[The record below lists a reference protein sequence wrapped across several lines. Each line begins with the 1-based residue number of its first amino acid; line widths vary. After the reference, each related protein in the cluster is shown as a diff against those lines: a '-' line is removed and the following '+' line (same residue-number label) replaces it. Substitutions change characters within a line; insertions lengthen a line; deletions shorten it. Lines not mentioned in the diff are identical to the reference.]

1 VTVVALLLAAIAC
14 AALAAILAVGR
25 LDHHLAVVNKIDL
38 QHAAAEA
45 GAVTPLLTALKEPV
59 ALEASLR
66 LLQIPLLAV
75 GLAALFPLLPTA
87 TAARAGTL
95 VAVVALVVVAAG
107 VSRRG
112 TPARAAVELP
122 YFATV
127 LGPLWRLVSPLQRV
141 ERLLAGRRA
150 GDRHLVYLNREELE
164 SLRDLDR
171 FRHEETP
178 DEEEMIGRIFDLKE
192 TEVSQIMVPIVDV
205 VAVEE
210 DQTVEEAIQTVNR
223 TRFSRLPV
231 FRHRI
236 YNIVGILN
244 AFDLL
249 AGGDGKRAVGELTQ
263 PPLYVPETMTAEL
276 LLDCLRERQIHVA
289 VVVDEYGGATG
300 IVTAEDV
307 IEELVGEITD
317 EHDVEQTPLIT
328 TLDGG
333 GWRVEAR
340 LTLDELEEET
350 GIELISHQYDTV
362 AGFLLERFH
371 HIPAEGERLQLPEL
385 RITIRAASEREIR
398 TVDIEP
404 IAE

>member
-1 VTVVALLLAAIAC
+1 MVTLLLAAIAC
-14 AALAAILAVGR
+14 AALAALLALGR
-25 LDHHLAVVNKIDL
+25 LDHHLSVVNKIDL

-45 GAVTPLLTALKEPV
+45 PAVAPLLTALKEPV
-59 ALEASLR
+59 ALEATLR
-66 LLQIPLLAV
+66 LLQLPLLAI
-75 GLAALFPLLPTA
+75 GLAALFPILPA
-87 TAARAGTL
+87 AGAARAGTL
-95 VAVVALVVVAAG
+95 VALAAIVVVVAG
-107 VSRRG
+107 VSRRSA
-112 TPARAAVELP
+112 PARAAAELP
-122 YFATV
+122 RFAAA
-127 LGPLWRLVSPLQRV
+127 LGPLWPVVSPLLRI

-150 GDRHLVYLNREELE
+150 HNRHLVYLNREELE

-171 FRHEETP
+171 FRREETP

-205 VAVEE
+205 VALEE
-210 DQTVEEAIQTVNR
+210 DQTVEEAIQVVNR
-223 TRFSRLPV
+223 ARFSRLPV

-249 AGGDGKRAVGELTQ
+249 AEDDRTRRLGELTQ
-263 PPLYVPETMTAEL
+263 PPLYVPETMTAEF
-276 LLDCLRERQIHVA
+276 LLDSLRERQIHLA

-317 EHDVEQTPLIT
+317 EHDVEATPLLT
-328 TLDGG
+328 TLPDG

-340 LTLDELEEET
+340 LTLDELEEATE
-350 GIELISHQYDTV
+350 IELISHQYDTV
-362 AGFLLERFH
+362 AGFLLEQFH
-371 HIPAEGERLQLPEL
+371 HIPTEGERLNLPEL

-404 IAE
+404 IGQ

>member
-1 VTVVALLLAAIAC
+1 MVTLLLAVVAC
-14 AALAAILAVGR
+14 TALAALLAIGR
-25 LDHHLAVVNKIDL
+25 LDHHLTVVNKIDL

-45 GAVTPLLTALKEPV
+45 SAVAPLLTALKEPV
-59 ALEASLR
+59 ALEATLR
-66 LLQIPLLAV
+66 LAQLPLLAV
-75 GLAALFPLLPTA
+75 GLAALFPILPPA
-87 TAARAGTL
+87 GAARAGTL
-95 VAVVALVVVAAG
+95 AALAAVVVVTAG
-107 VSRRG
+107 VSRRS
-112 TPARAAVELP
+112 TPARAAAELS
-122 YFATV
+122 YFAAA
-127 LGPLWRLVSPLQRV
+127 LGPLWPVVLPLLRV

-150 GDRHLVYLNREELE
+150 NHRHLVYLNREELE

-171 FRHEETP
+171 FRREETP

-205 VAVEE
+205 VALEE
-210 DQTVEEAIQTVNR
+210 EQTVEEAIQTVNR

-231 FRHRI
+231 FRHRV

-249 AGGDGKRAVGELTQ
+249 TGGDPKRKVGELTQ

-276 LLDCLRERQIHVA
+276 LLDSLRERQIHVA

-317 EHDVEQTPLIT
+317 EHDVVATPLIT
-328 TLDGG
+328 ALDGG

-350 GIELISHQYDTV
+350 GIELISNQYDTV
-362 AGFLLERFH
+362 AGFLLEQFH
-371 HIPAEGERLQLPEL
+371 HIPAAGERLQLPEL
-385 RITIRAASEREIR
+385 HITIRAATEREIR
-398 TVDIEP
+398 TVDLEP
-404 IAE
+404 IAR

>member
-1 VTVVALLLAAIAC
+1 MIVVTLLLAVISVT
-14 AALAAILAVGR
+14 ALAALLALGR
-25 LDHHLAVVNKIDL
+25 LDHHLTVVNKIDL
-38 QHAAAEA
+38 QHAAAEVP
-45 GAVTPLLTALKEPV
+45 AVAPLLTALKEPV
-59 ALEASLR
+59 ALEATLR
-66 LLQIPLLAV
+66 LVQIPLLAV
-75 GLAALFPLLPTA
+75 GLAALFPILPA
-87 TAARAGTL
+87 TGAARGGTL
-95 VAVVALVVVAAG
+95 VALAALVMVAAG
-107 VSRRG
+107 VSRRS
-112 TPARAAVELP
+112 TPARAATELP
-122 YFATV
+122 GFAAA
-127 LGPLWRLVSPLQRV
+127 LAPLWPVVSPLLRV
-141 ERLLAGRRA
+141 ERLLAGRCA
-150 GDRHLVYLNREELE
+150 HNRHLVYLNREELE

-171 FRHEETP
+171 FRREETP

-205 VAVEE
+205 VAAEE
-210 DQTVEEAIQTVNR
+210 DQTVEEAVQTVNR

-249 AGGDGKRAVGELTQ
+249 ADGDRKRRVGELTQ

-276 LLDCLRERQIHVA
+276 LLDSLRERQIHVA

-317 EHDVEQTPLIT
+317 EHDVEATPLIT
-328 TLDGG
+328 PLADGG
-333 GWRVEAR
+333 WQVEAR
-340 LTLDELEEET
+340 LTLDELEEATE
-350 GIELISHQYDTV
+350 IELISHQYDTV
-362 AGFLLERFH
+362 AGYLLEQFH

-404 IAE
+404 VGQ

>member
-1 VTVVALLLAAIAC
+1 MIVVTLLLAAIAGV
-14 AALAAILAVGR
+14 ALAALLALGR
-25 LDHHLAVVNKIDL
+25 LDHHLTVVNKIDL

-45 GAVTPLLTALKEPV
+45 AAVAPLLTALKEPV
-59 ALEASLR
+59 ALEATLR
-66 LLQIPLLAV
+66 LVQLPLLAAAI
-75 GLAALFPLLPTA
+75 AALVSILP
-87 TAARAGTL
+87 AAGVARTGTL
-95 VAVVALVVVAAG
+95 VALAGVVVVAAG

-112 TPARAAVELP
+112 TPARAAAELP
-122 YFATV
+122 HFAAA
-127 LGPLWRLVSPLQRV
+127 LGHLWPVVSPLLRF

-150 GDRHLVYLNREELE
+150 NHRHLVYLNREELE

-171 FRHEETP
+171 FRHEETA

-205 VAVEE
+205 VALEE
-210 DQTVEEAIQTVNR
+210 DQSVAEAIQTVNR

-231 FRHRI
+231 FRHRV

-249 AGGDGKRAVGELTQ
+249 TVGNGKREVGELIQ
-263 PPLYVPETMTAEL
+263 SPLYVPETMTAEL
-276 LLDCLRERQIHVA
+276 LLGCLRERQIHMA

-317 EHDVEQTPLIT
+317 EHDPEVTPLIAS
-328 TLDGG
+328 LDGG

-350 GIELISHQYDTV
+350 EIELISHQYDTV
-362 AGFLLERFH
+362 AGFLLEQFH
-371 HIPAEGERLQLPEL
+371 RIPAAGERLQLPEL
-385 RITIRAASEREIR
+385 RITIRAATEREIR
-398 TVDIEP
+398 TVDLQP
-404 IAE
+404 TPR

>member
-1 VTVVALLLAAIAC
+1 MIVLTFLLAAVAC
-14 AALAAILAVGR
+14 AALAALLALGR

-38 QHAAAEA
+38 QHAAAEVP
-45 GAVTPLLTALKEPV
+45 AVAPLLTALKEPV
-59 ALEASLR
+59 ALEATLR
-66 LLQIPLLAV
+66 LAQVPLLAV
-75 GLAALFPLLPTA
+75 GLAALFSILP
-87 TAARAGTL
+87 AAGTVRAGAL
-95 VAVVALVVVAAG
+95 VALAVTGVVAAAM
-107 VSRRG
+107 SRRG
-112 TPARAAVELP
+112 GPARAAAELP
-122 YFATV
+122 RFAAA
-127 LGPLWRLVSPLQRV
+127 LAPLWPVVSSLQRV
-141 ERLLAGRRA
+141 ERLLAGSRA
-150 GDRHLVYLNREELE
+150 HDRHLVYLNHEELE

-171 FRHEETP
+171 FRREETP

-205 VAVEE
+205 VALEE
-210 DQTVEEAIQTVNR
+210 DQSVTEAVQTVNR

-249 AGGDGKRAVGELTQ
+249 AGGDGKREVGELTQ

-276 LLDCLRERQIHVA
+276 LLDSLRERQIHVA

-317 EHDVEQTPLIT
+317 EHDVEATPLIT
-328 TLDGG
+328 PLADG

-340 LTLDELEEET
+340 LTLDELEEATE
-350 GIELISHQYDTV
+350 IELISHQYDTV
-362 AGFLLERFH
+362 AGFLLEQFH
-371 HIPAEGERLQLPEL
+371 RIPAEGERLQLPEL

-398 TVDIEP
+398 TVEIQP
-404 IAE
+404 TVQ